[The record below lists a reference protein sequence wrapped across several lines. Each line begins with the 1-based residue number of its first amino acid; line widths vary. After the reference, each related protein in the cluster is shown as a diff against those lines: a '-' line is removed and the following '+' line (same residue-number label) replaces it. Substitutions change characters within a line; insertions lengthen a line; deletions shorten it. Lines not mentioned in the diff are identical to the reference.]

1 VIAIFAAMD
10 TEVRAAIGWTKASRE
25 SEVAGFP
32 IYEIDGGVVCRTGIG
47 PRAKQAAEAALEEY
61 RPAVVLSVGVAGGLS
76 PEIDAGEVVVCERID
91 HESQRAMDVDASV
104 TCTPGLVE
112 AATAAAR
119 GMNLPTHVG
128 SSITVDEAAWGPEEK
143 AAHHAWKGHDIVEM
157 ESFWIGEAAARRGM
171 PFLTVRTISDHHG
184 DSIVQTNAMREDG
197 TFDQEAFLAYVR
209 EHPEA
214 QPIVARQYEA
224 GKLAFTN
231 LSIFCAAFL
240 PPLAQHFA
248 R

>member
-10 TEVRAAIGWTKASRE
+10 TEVRAAIGWTTAIRE

-32 IYEIDGGVVCRTGIG
+32 TYEIEGGVVCRTGIG
-47 PRAKQAAEAALEEY
+47 PRAKVAAGAILEQFQPAIALS
-61 RPAVVLSVGVAGGLS
+61 LGVAGGLS
-76 PEIDAGEVVVCERID
+76 PKIDAGEVVVCDRID
-91 HESQRAMDVDASV
+91 HESHRAAKVDARV
-104 TCTPGLVE
+104 TCDPNLVE
-112 AATAAAR
+112 AAAAAAR
-119 GMNLPTHVG
+119 GMSLPTHIG
-128 SSITVDEAAWGPEEK
+128 SSITVDEAAWGPDEK

-184 DSIVQTNAMREDG
+184 DSLVQTNAMKPDG
-197 TFDQEAFLAYVR
+197 TFDRDAFLAYVR
-209 EHPEA
+209 EHPEV

-224 GKLAFTN
+224 GRLAFAN

-240 PPLAQHFA
+240 PPLAEHFA

>member
-1 VIAIFAAMD
+1 MIAIFAAMD
-10 TEVRAAIGWTKASRE
+10 TEVRAAVGWTKATRE

-32 IYEIDGGVVCRTGIG
+32 TVEIEGGVVCRTGIG
-47 PRAKQAAEAALEEY
+47 PRAKAAAEATLEQYQPAIALS
-61 RPAVVLSVGVAGGLS
+61 LGVAGGLS
-76 PEIDAGEVVVCERID
+76 PKIDAGEVVVCDRID
-91 HESQRAMDVDASV
+91 HESHRTENIDASV
-104 TCTPGLVE
+104 LCDANLVE

-119 GMNLPTHVG
+119 GMKLPTHVG
-128 SSITVDEAAWGPEEK
+128 SSITVDEAAWGPDEK

-184 DSIVQTNAMREDG
+184 DSLVQTNAMRPDG

-209 EHPEA
+209 EHPEV

-240 PPLAQHFA
+240 PPLTQHFA